1 MKVKL
6 PEIKKNTKAYEPDD
20 GTITFG
26 LYDPSADSFEVN
38 VRNDEPILKYPE
50 EETEAG
56 WKKDLMLNLAGA
68 VVVLAAVSVFLSAA
82 YVSGMIPFVASGV
95 LVYLAITMAESMKPG
110 KLRWM
115 IAGVV
120 LVILIATIAIWRT
133 RIGGGIALISGYFYD
148 MAEQS
153 QAYIYD
159 RFAVPEIANTSP
171 ILCTRLGTLWLSGL
185 AGLISAIPTVD
196 YRRGMC
202 AFTAG
207 AVMIAF
213 AYYGMIPSWIWIG
226 VLILA
231 CITAF
236 TRGNL
241 LSTLPLMLVVVIL
254 FGAVVLIN
262 PGESIG
268 ISRMDENLRD
278 RFAFRSAFIENPE
291 EDQSDLS
298 ELQKQDQLEQEKAEQ
313 EAAEN
318 TVIRRIF
325 RALSVTFLIVAAL
338 GVAAFLYWRRLK
350 KRIEDNK
357 KGIDSA
363 DPGAAIAAMFPYC
376 VRWLEAYGIDIS
388 GKPFASLIPSLREEM
403 SREYAYRYE
412 DMYALWQEAS
422 YSDHKMTEKN
432 RTEMS
437 TFMSDTVE
445 MIEERSDFMAKVRTR
460 LKYAL

>member
-1 MKVKL
+1 
-6 PEIKKNTKAYEPDD
+6 
-20 GTITFG
+20 
-26 LYDPSADSFEVN
+26 
-38 VRNDEPILKYPE
+38 
-50 EETEAG
+50 
-56 WKKDLMLNLAGA
+56 
-68 VVVLAAVSVFLSAA
+68 
-82 YVSGMIPFVASGV
+82 
-95 LVYLAITMAESMKPG
+95 
-110 KLRWM
+110 
-115 IAGVV
+115 
-120 LVILIATIAIWRT
+120 
-133 RIGGGIALISGYFYD
+133 
-148 MAEQS
+148 
-153 QAYIYD
+153 
-159 RFAVPEIANTSP
+159 
-171 ILCTRLGTLWLSGL
+171 
-185 AGLISAIPTVD
+185 
-196 YRRGMC
+196 
-202 AFTAG
+202 
-207 AVMIAF
+207 
-213 AYYGMIPSWIWIG
+213 
-226 VLILA
+226 
-231 CITAF
+231 
-236 TRGNL
+236 
-241 LSTLPLMLVVVIL
+241 MLVVVIL